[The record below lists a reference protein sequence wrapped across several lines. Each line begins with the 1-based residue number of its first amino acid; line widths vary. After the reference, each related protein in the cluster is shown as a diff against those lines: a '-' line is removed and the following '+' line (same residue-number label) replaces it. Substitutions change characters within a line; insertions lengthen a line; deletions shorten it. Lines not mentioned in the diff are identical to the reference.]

1 MQCILLVKVFP
12 KILYATLDLA
22 DKEGLGRISMSD
34 IATAIGIKKPSLY
47 NHYAS
52 KEELIQTMFTHIR
65 EKAMEKMPNDNM
77 EEYVKRFPSEA
88 ILYHAIDVYYKWNQE
103 SDVRKLNR
111 VIYSEKMTNPIV
123 AQMDAEETQTRIQ
136 YFKTLF
142 EQMTTYGK
150 ATINNPEFA
159 AKLIVYHMQKL
170 VELSLLGEERLEKEI
185 FEFSKNFTNIFKNGD
200 L

>member
-1 MQCILLVKVFP
+1 MKTKE

-65 EKAMEKMPNDNM
+65 AKALEKMPNDNM
-77 EEYVKRFPSEA
+77 EAYVQRFPSEA

-111 VIYSEKMTNPIV
+111 VIISEKMTNPLV
-123 AQMDAEETQTRIQ
+123 AKMDEEETNERIQ

-142 EQMTTYGK
+142 DLMTTNGK
-150 ATINNPEFA
+150 ATIKNTEFV

-170 VELSLLGEERLEKEI
+170 VELSLLGQEGLEKDI
-185 FEFSKNFTNIFKNGD
+185 FEFSKNFTNIFNNGD